1 MKKIVYSIIIAA
13 LGGLTSCL
21 DILDTAPYNQQASQN
36 MWTTETLADNGVLGV
51 YYSLRGS
58 IKSDG
63 MIGNSGANLG
73 WWAWDV
79 LGMTAQTRLAAQ
91 NIFLQSVTPSNAR
104 FDVTWRWGYNGV
116 HRANDALANL
126 PKSPIPAAKR
136 ERLIAEVKVMRAF
149 FYMRLNELFGNNGVG
164 VPLYTEPVDPAQCTK
179 PQSPEN
185 EIWAQILKDLTEAI
199 DSKALPNNEI
209 QKEGRVSLGAA
220 HAFRGRA
227 RLMNKDYQGAAEDFQ
242 KVGECGY
249 KLFPNYY
256 QLFKEANE
264 RCEEIIFSEQS
275 IDQPAGFGNAQ
286 LQRSLAA
293 YNAGGKNGN
302 GWTDIR
308 VTNNLVDLYET
319 VNADGT
325 VKDFNW
331 DDYISGYNAAD
342 PLTRRV
348 YFMRDTLVNGKGIH
362 SSITNLVNT
371 NASLGLPKVPAA
383 DRSKYLPEGNEARLK
398 KVYANRDPRLK
409 YNVICPYD
417 TFIGKKSDLTGA
429 ATYVFRYPRLA
440 KAHEDQAT
448 SESSVVGNGMLSTLV
463 MDADAEYCYIFRKWV
478 GEGINYI
485 DRDNVPV
492 DAPIIR
498 YGDVLLMW
506 AEALV
511 ELNRLPDA
519 KDKVKQVRDRAGIAT
534 PDAKFA
540 DQNTARNYVRD
551 ERRREL
557 MGEGVNFFDEM
568 RWRTLEI
575 SKFGQK
581 YGHNIFGD
589 KTASTSNYEWIPD
602 GRWYTWPVP
611 KAEVELNP
619 NLNQTPGWI
628 YQ

>member
-13 LGGLTSCL
+13 ICGLTSCL
-21 DILDTAPYNQQASQN
+21 DVLETAPYNQQASQN
-36 MWTTETLADNGVLGV
+36 MWSTEALADNGVLGV

-63 MIGNSGANLG
+63 LIGNSGANLG

-79 LGMTAQTRLAAQ
+79 FGMTAQTRLAAQ
-91 NIFLQSVTPSNAR
+91 NIFLQSVSPSNAR
-104 FDVTWRWGYNGV
+104 FTVTWRWAYDGV
-116 HRANDALANL
+116 HRSNDALYNL
-126 PKSPIPAAKR
+126 PKSPIADAKKQ
-136 ERLIAEVKVMRAF
+136 RLIAEVKVLRAF
-149 FYMRLNELFGNNGVG
+149 FYMRLNEIFGNGGLG
-164 VPLYTEPVDPAQCTK
+164 VPLYTEPVDPSQCTK
-179 PQSPEN
+179 AQSPES
-185 EIWAQILKDLTEAI
+185 EVWAQILQDLTEAI
-199 DSKALPNNEI
+199 DSKALPDNEI
-209 QKEGRVSLGAA
+209 RKEGRISLGAA
-220 HAFRGRA
+220 YAFRGRA
-227 RLMNKDYQGAAEDFQ
+227 RLMTKDYQGACDDFQ
-242 KVGECGY
+242 KVGDCGY
-249 KLFPNYY
+249 KLFPNYF
-256 QLFKEANE
+256 QLFKEENE
-264 RCEEIIFSEQS
+264 RCEEIIFAEQS

-308 VTNNLVDLYET
+308 VTNNLADLYE
-319 VNADGT
+319 VINNDGT

-331 DDYISGYNAAD
+331 DDFIPGYNAASAA
-342 PLTRRV
+342 TRRV
-348 YFMRDTLVNGKGIH
+348 YFMRDTLVGGVPIH
-362 SSITNLVNT
+362 STITALVSSDAN
-371 NASLGLPKVPAA
+371 LGLPVVPAA
-383 DRSKYLPEGNEARLK
+383 DRAKYLPEGNEARIK
-398 KVYANRDPRLK
+398 AVYANRDPRLK
-409 YNVICPYD
+409 YNIICPYD
-417 TFIGKKSDLTGA
+417 TFIGKKSDLTGP
-429 ATYVFRYPRLA
+429 ATYVYRFPRLA

-448 SESSVVGNGMLSTLV
+448 SETSVVGNGILSTLV
-463 MDADAEYCYIFRKWV
+463 LDADREYCYLFRKWV
-478 GEGINYI
+478 GEGIEYI

-511 ELNRLPDA
+511 ELNQLSTA

-534 PDAKFA
+534 PDAKFT

-568 RWRTLEI
+568 RWRTVKE
-575 SKFGQK
+575 SKFDQK

-589 KTASTSNYEWIPD
+589 KTASTSNYEWITD
-602 GRWYTWPVP
+602 GRWLTWPVP
-611 KAEVELNP
+611 KYEVELNP
-619 NLNQTPGWI
+619 NLQRTPGWI